1 MTEPKPTTWSSTT
14 VTAANFNEQIRD
26 SVRWLLGHSANPKPH
41 IRLRNSSAVSL
52 TSGSWTDL
60 TMSTATR
67 DRGFGW
73 TSGASISIPVAGTY
87 MIGASVEINTAAC
100 NKALR
105 ILKNNT
111 TVVVEHDITGVGSAA
126 VARISVSTL
135 VVCGGSDTFKAQ
147 AFQDSGSALNANS
160 AGEFSPV
167 LWAYYVATAS

>member
-1 MTEPKPTTWSSTT
+1 MAEPNPGTW
-14 VTAANFNEQIRD
+14 TAAGVSASSFNSQIRD
-26 SVRWLLGHSANPKPH
+26 PIRWLLGHSSNPKPH

-67 DRGFGW
+67 DRGFSW
-73 TSGASISIPVAGTY
+73 SSGASISIPVAGTY

-105 ILKNNT
+105 ILNGA
-111 TVVVEHDITGVGSAA
+111 TVIVEHDITGVGSAA
-126 VARISVSTL
+126 VARISVATL
-135 VVCGGSDTFKAQ
+135 AVCSAFDAIKAQ

-160 AGEFSPV
+160 AGEFSPC
-167 LWAYYVATAS
+167 LWAYYVATAN